1 MLSGVLLD
9 MYVLSYVLLLLPL
22 TDKETERMIQ

>member
-1 MLSGVLLD
+1 MISGVLLD
-9 MYVLSYVLLLLPL
+9 MYVLNYVLLLLPL